1 MKIIHRDQLTT
12 VVIGLSPKTRKMVT
26 KVVDKVITDIELN
39 PLVRV
44 SALPINSETETVL
57 EFLGRTI
64 FRKQKTKGEIIG
76 YQSLTHFKCFFS
88 KEDVEDINLL
98 SELLNEQPFLFKHK
112 GILIN
117 TKGNLIQYQDKKP
130 ISIHKKTKSI
140 RFIILLF
147 SRKSVKYEEITKQL
161 DLNSDYGDRQS
172 RLTELHKYRKM
183 AEDELIKA
191 YVPENIARSIF
202 ESDRN
207 VGFSLS
213 P

>member
-1 MKIIHRDQLTT
+1 MKIKHRDQLAI
-12 VVIGLSPKTRKMVT
+12 VVVGLSPRTKKMVL
-26 KVVDKVITDIELN
+26 KVIDKIITDIELN
-39 PLVRV
+39 PLGRV

-57 EFLGRTI
+57 EFLGRTV

-88 KEDVEDINLL
+88 KEEIEDIRIL
-98 SELLNEQPFLFKHK
+98 SELLNEYPFLFKYK
-112 GILIN
+112 GVVIN
-117 TKGNLIQYQDKKP
+117 TKDNLIQYQDKKP
-130 ISIHKKTKSI
+130 ISIHKKTKAI

-191 YVPENIARSIF
+191 NVPENIARGLF

-207 VGFSLS
+207 VGFRLS